1 MPIAHLCRIERRKRI
16 QSTIKFQLWA
26 ADEGD
31 LRVWILNEVVLQVR
45 WFSHRSWC
53 IRRSLRVRSFTSRNS
68 SRTALRLG
76 LRARL
81 EDGRDANRRGKNDY
95 ERNFQAHLLKDSA
108 NYSFIL
114 FREEHA
120 LCDYGH
126 GSSRPQR
133 SPATAVRPFPAWHD
147 IHN

>member
-16 QSTIKFQLWA
+16 QSTIDFQLWA

-31 LRVWILNEVVLQVR
+31 LRVWILNEVVLHVH
-45 WFSHRSWC
+45 WFSHRAWY

-76 LRARL
+76 VRLRL
-81 EDGRDANRRGKNDY
+81 VNGRDAARDGEKDNQC
-95 ERNFQAHLLKDSA
+95 NFQSHLLKDSA

-114 FREEHA
+114 FREERA
-120 LCDYGH
+120 LCDYGV
-126 GSSRPQR
+126 GR
-133 SPATAVRPFPAWHD
+133 S
-147 IHN
+147 